1 MKRIAL
7 LVLITLVPLMAA
19 DDGWVS
25 LFNGKDLTGWRVN
38 ENPGSFTV
46 KDGAIVA
53 SGPRSHCFYVG
64 DVANH
69 SFTQF
74 ELRVDV
80 MALPK
85 ANGGIYI
92 MTDFQEKGWP
102 GAGFEVQVNN
112 SYPGDV
118 RKTGSLYQVQ
128 DIKEQLVKDNEWF
141 TQHIMVKGN
150 TITLRLNNKEVVRW
164 VQPAGWAGTKE
175 FPERRIRPGTIALQ
189 GHDPGST
196 TYYKN
201 IQIRLLK

>member
-1 MKRIAL
+1 MNRIVL

-38 ENPGSFTV
+38 ENPGTFTV

-64 DVANH
+64 DIGNH
-69 SFTQF
+69 SFRQF
-74 ELRVDV
+74 ELRAEV
-80 MALPK
+80 MTQPK

-92 MTDFQEKGWP
+92 MTDFQATGWP

-112 SYPGDV
+112 SFPGDF
-118 RKTGSLYQVQ
+118 RKTGSLYQIE

-141 TQHIMVKGN
+141 TEHIIVKGN
-150 TITLRLNNKEVVRW
+150 TITVRVNDKQVVRW
-164 VQPAGWAGTKE
+164 RQPADWAGTKE
-175 FPERRIRPGTIALQ
+175 FPERRIRPGSIALQ

>member
-1 MKRIAL
+1 MNRIVL

-38 ENPGSFTV
+38 ENPGTFTV

-64 DVANH
+64 DFGNH
-69 SFTQF
+69 SFSQF
-74 ELRVDV
+74 ELRAEV
-80 MALPK
+80 MTQPK

-92 MTDFQEKGWP
+92 MTDFQATGWP

-112 SYPGDV
+112 SFPGDF
-118 RKTGSLYQVQ
+118 RKTGSLYQIE

-141 TQHIMVKGN
+141 TEHIIVKGN
-150 TITLRLNNKEVVRW
+150 TITVRVNDKQVVRW
-164 VQPAGWAGTKE
+164 RQPADWAGTKE
-175 FPERRIRPGTIALQ
+175 FPERRIRPGSIALQ

>member
-1 MKRIAL
+1 MTRMMVLALIAL
-7 LVLITLVPLMAA
+7 APLAAA
-19 DDGWVS
+19 DQGWIS

-38 ENPGSFTV
+38 ENESTFSV

-64 DVANH
+64 DVGNH
-69 SFTQF
+69 AFTEF
-74 ELRVDV
+74 ELRIEV
-80 MALPK
+80 MTQPK

-92 MTDFQEKGWP
+92 LTDFQEKGWP

-112 SYPGDV
+112 SFPGDF

-128 DIKEQLVKDNEWF
+128 DIKEQLVNDNEWF
-141 TQHIMVKGN
+141 TQHIIVKGN
-150 TITLRLNNKEVVRW
+150 TITVLLNGKEIVRW
-164 VQPAGWAGTKE
+164 SQPEDWEGIKGS
-175 FPERRIRPGTIALQ
+175 PQRRLRTGTIALQ

-196 TYYKN
+196 THYRN

>member
-1 MKRIAL
+1 MNRIVL
-7 LVLITLVPLMAA
+7 LTLITLVPLMAA

-80 MALPK
+80 MTQPK

-112 SYPGDV
+112 SFPGDF
-118 RKTGSLYQVQ
+118 RKTGSLYQVE
-128 DIKEQLVKDNEWF
+128 DIKEQLFKDNEWF
-141 TQHIMVKGN
+141 TQQIMVKGN
-150 TITLRLNNKEVVRW
+150 TITVRLNNKEVVRW
-164 VQPAGWAGTKE
+164 VQPADWAGTKE

>member
-1 MKRIAL
+1 MV
-7 LVLITLVPLMAA
+7 LVLAPLTAA
-19 DDGWVS
+19 DEGWIS

-38 ENPGSFTV
+38 ENPSSFSV

-53 SGPRSHCFYVG
+53 SGPRSHCFYMG
-64 DVANH
+64 EVASH

-80 MALPK
+80 MTQPK

-92 MTDFQEKGWP
+92 LTDFQEKGWP

-112 SYPGDV
+112 TFPGDF

-128 DIKEQLVKDNEWF
+128 DVKEQFVKDNEWF

-150 TITLRLNNKEVVRW
+150 TITVRLNNKEVVRW

>member
-1 MKRIAL
+1 MNRIVL
-7 LVLITLVPLMAA
+7 LALITIVPLMAA

-38 ENPGSFTV
+38 ENPGTFTV

-64 DVANH
+64 DVGNH

-80 MALPK
+80 MTQPR

-112 SYPGDV
+112 SFPGDF
-118 RKTGSLYQVQ
+118 RKTGSLYQVE

-150 TITLRLNNKEVVRW
+150 TVTARVNDKDVVRW

-175 FPERRIRPGTIALQ
+175 FPERRIRPGSVALQ

>member
-1 MKRIAL
+1 MNRIVL
-7 LVLITLVPLMAA
+7 LVLITFVPLMAA

-38 ENPGSFTV
+38 ENPGTFTV
-46 KDGAIVA
+46 RDGAIVA

-74 ELRVDV
+74 ELRVEV
-80 MALPK
+80 MTQPK

-92 MTDFQEKGWP
+92 MTDFQATGWP

-112 SYPGDV
+112 SFPGDF
-118 RKTGSLYQVQ
+118 RKTGSLYQIE

-141 TQHIMVKGN
+141 TEHIIVKGN
-150 TITLRLNNKEVVRW
+150 TITVRVNDKEVVRW
-164 VQPAGWAGTKE
+164 VQPADWAGTKE
-175 FPERRIRPGTIALQ
+175 FPERRIRPGSIALQ

-201 IQIRLLK
+201 IQIRPLK

>member
-1 MKRIAL
+1 MNRIVL
-7 LVLITLVPLMAA
+7 LALITIVPLMAA

-25 LFNGKDLTGWRVN
+25 LFDGKDLTGWRVN
-38 ENPGSFTV
+38 ENPGTFTV

-64 DVANH
+64 DVGNH

-80 MALPK
+80 MTQPK

-112 SYPGDV
+112 SFPGDF
-118 RKTGSLYQVQ
+118 RKTGSLYQVE

-141 TQHIMVKGN
+141 TQHIIVKGN
-150 TITLRLNNKEVVRW
+150 TITVRINDKEVVRW
-164 VQPAGWAGTKE
+164 AQPEGWAGTKD
-175 FPERRIRPGTIALQ
+175 FPERRIRPGTISLQ

-201 IQIRLLK
+201 IRIRLLK

>member
-74 ELRVDV
+74 ELRVDI

-150 TITLRLNNKEVVRW
+150 TITVRLNNKEVVRW
-164 VQPAGWAGTKE
+164 VQPADWAGTKE

>member
-1 MKRIAL
+1 MTRI
-7 LVLITLVPLMAA
+7 VLLMAWVLAPLTAA
-19 DDGWVS
+19 DEGWIS
-25 LFNGKDLTGWRVN
+25 LFNGKDLTGWRAS

-53 SGPRSHCFYVG
+53 SGPRSHCFYMG

-80 MALPK
+80 MTQPK

-112 SYPGDV
+112 SFPGDF

-141 TQHIMVKGN
+141 TQHIVVKGN
-150 TITLRLNNKEVVRW
+150 TITVRVNGKEVVRW
-164 VQPAGWAGTKE
+164 AQPAGWTGTKE